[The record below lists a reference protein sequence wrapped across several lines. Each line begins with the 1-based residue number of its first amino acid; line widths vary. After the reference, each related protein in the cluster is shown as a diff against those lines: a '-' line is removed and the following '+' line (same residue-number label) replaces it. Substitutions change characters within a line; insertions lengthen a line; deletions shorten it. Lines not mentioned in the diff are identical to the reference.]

1 MVKSTK
7 KDAHDVKTEDNAENR
22 ERQRLRKLAFSRK
35 LISQTRSN
43 PSRPL
48 QPTKAILNCDG
59 KDIVKKGQRKNK
71 YLFSFPCLIAPVS
84 GGKMGELVHLDTKN
98 PVLYVDFP
106 QGRLKFFGTIIYPK
120 NKYLTLHF
128 MRGSG
133 NVVCEDSFDSLVV
146 FSDVWWIGTKE
157 ENPEEVQ
164 LDFPKE
170 LKQEK
175 HAEFDFKGGAGTVAH
190 HKSVAA
196 AKLPSKECDVAINP
210 ETDFKLD
217 QLQDSQQPK
226 PRISKHDIESL
237 EEEIKPTPVR
247 SSARTAGKT
256 FKFADSPSEDDID
269 STGNDSSSS
278 DTGQA
283 QQAKKQKVN
292 RNLGTALDEAVAED
306 FTPALIDTRHDKKK
320 TALDEVQ
327 NASSSAR
334 KTPSSQKKPKETPS
348 KLVGTTKT
356 VLVQSSMSSFL
367 QKPEE
372 KSSQKSEKTPVGTKG
387 SAQRRRSTDLKGKS
401 KKTKDVEEKLSDEDI
416 IEEAPKESKKVVRRT
431 SGRGESTSKG
441 KQIKSPIKLD
451 SSDEEKTSSE
461 PEEGDDSDE
470 DWTG

>member
-7 KDAHDVKTEDNAENR
+7 KDANDAKMEDNAENR

-48 QPTKAILNCDG
+48 QPTKVILNSDG
-59 KDIVKKGQRKNK
+59 KDIVKKGQRKSK
-71 YLFSFPCLIAPVS
+71 YLFSFPCLVAPVS

-175 HAEFDFKGGAGTVAH
+175 HAEFDFKSGAGTITD
-190 HKSVAA
+190 HKSVSAV
-196 AKLPSKECDVAINP
+196 KLPPKECDEALNP
-210 ETDFKLD
+210 EADFKLD

-226 PRISKHDIESL
+226 SRTSKPNIESL
-237 EEEIKPTPVR
+237 EEETKPTPVR

-256 FKFADSPSEDDID
+256 FKFADSPSEDDLD
-269 STGNDSSSS
+269 STGSDSSSS
-278 DTGQA
+278 DSGQEN
-283 QQAKKQKVN
+283 QAKKQKVN
-292 RNLGTALDEAVAED
+292 RNLGTLLDEAAAED
-306 FTPALIDTRHDKKK
+306 STPALIDTRHDKKK

-327 NASSSAR
+327 NASSSAQ
-334 KTPSSQKKPKETPS
+334 KTPSPQKKPKETPS
-348 KLVGTTKT
+348 KLEGTTKG

-367 QKPEE
+367 KKPEE
-372 KSSQKSEKTPVGTKG
+372 KSSQKVEKTPLRTKG
-387 SAQRRRSTDLKGKS
+387 SVQRRRSTDLKGKS

-416 IEEAPKESKKVVRRT
+416 IVEVPKESRKGVRRT
-431 SGRGESTSKG
+431 SGRGESASKG
-441 KQIKSPIKLD
+441 KQVKSPINLE

-461 PEEGDDSDE
+461 PEASDDSDE
-470 DWTG
+470 EWTG

>member
-7 KDAHDVKTEDNAENR
+7 KDANDAKTEDNAENR

-35 LISQTRSN
+35 ILSQTRSN

-48 QPTKAILNCDG
+48 QPTKIIVNSDG

-71 YLFSFPCLIAPVS
+71 YLFAFPGLVAPVS

-106 QGRLKFFGTIIYPK
+106 QGRLKFFGTIVYPK

-133 NVVCEDSFDSLVV
+133 SVVCEDSFDSLVV

-175 HAEFDFKGGAGTVAH
+175 HAEFDFKSGAGRIAD
-190 HKSVAA
+190 HKNVAA
-196 AKLPSKECDVAINP
+196 VKLPSKECDEALKL

-217 QLQDSQQPK
+217 QLRDAEQLKSRTSKPK
-226 PRISKHDIESL
+226 IETL
-237 EEEIKPTPVR
+237 EEEPKPTPVR

-256 FKFADSPSEDDID
+256 FKFADPPSEDDLNN
-269 STGNDSSSS
+269 TGDDSSSS
-278 DTGQA
+278 DSGQGHE
-283 QQAKKQKVN
+283 AKKQKVN
-292 RNLGTALDEAVAED
+292 RNLGTLLDEAAAED
-306 FTPALIDTRHDKKK
+306 FTPALIDTRHEKNN
-320 TALDEVQ
+320 TTLDGVQ

-334 KTPSSQKKPKETPS
+334 KAASSQKKSKETPS
-348 KLVGTTKT
+348 KLVGTAKG

-372 KSSQKSEKTPVGTKG
+372 KSSQKSEKTPLGTKG

-401 KKTKDVEEKLSDEDI
+401 KKTKDVEEKSSDEDI
-416 IEEAPKESKKVVRRT
+416 IVEVPKESKKGVRRA
-431 SGRGESTSKG
+431 SGRGESASKG
-441 KQIKSPIKLD
+441 KQIKSPIKLE
-451 SSDEEKTSSE
+451 SSDEEKMSSE
-461 PEEGDDSDE
+461 TEAGDDSDE